1 MRWKNS
7 GRRLLIPFHHRGCTR
22 CPGCD
27 VGCEFTQ
34 LDTTAISDPEPM
46 LVAVEYV
53 ANRRVI
59 LCLAGEDV
67 LHEFVRD
74 TCQQVCRF
82 LLDILFL
89 I

>member
-1 MRWKNS
+1 
-7 GRRLLIPFHHRGCTR
+7 
-22 CPGCD
+22 
-27 VGCEFTQ
+27 
-34 LDTTAISDPEPM
+34 M

-89 I
+89 ISILGIHSPISIPLAQHPCPVSFETGLGGAL